1 MKFDISYYDRLQ
13 DYIQSGCEIDLNQD
27 ELDYYNALYAMLG
40 IYRKY
45 GRQNA
50 INMMINPPFSTSRRI
65 ANRMM
70 DETINLFYLNDKIE
84 KEAYRNM
91 IFNNLDNAAKVVSR
105 TAKSVESMEIY
116 GKLMMQA
123 YKVKGLDQPDEKK
136 EVVQDEKEIK
146 IYSLNPQ
153 SVGIPSINRDEIA
166 SIIDNL
172 KVSEKDRSRI
182 KQDANIEDVD
192 FEEVI
197 DDTKDKTQ
205 DAE

>member
-1 MKFDISYYDRLQ
+1 MKFDNSYYDKLQ
-13 DYIQSGCEIDLNQD
+13 DYIQSGCELELNQD

-65 ANRMM
+65 AGRMM
-70 DETINLFYLNDKIE
+70 DETINLFYLNDNVE
-84 KEAYRNM
+84 REAYRNM
-91 IFNNLDNAAKVVSR
+91 IFNNLDNAAKVVLR
-105 TAKSVESMEIY
+105 TAKGVESMEIY

-136 EVVQDEKEIK
+136 ESVHEDKEIK

-166 SIIDNL
+166 GIIDNL
-172 KVSEKDRSRI
+172 KVAEKDRTRI
-182 KQDANIEDVD
+182 RQDANIQDID
-192 FEEVI
+192 FEEII
-197 DDTKDKTQ
+197 DDTKDKAQ

>member
-1 MKFDISYYDRLQ
+1 MNFDNSYYDRLQ
-13 DYIQSGCEIDLNQD
+13 DYIQSGCETELNQD

-50 INMMINPPFSTSRRI
+50 INVMINPPFSTTRRV

-91 IFNNLDNAAKVVSR
+91 IFNNLDNAAKVVLR

-153 SVGIPSINRDEIA
+153 AVGIPSINRDEIA
-166 SIIDNL
+166 GIIDNL
-172 KVSEKDRSRI
+172 KVSEKDRTRI

-197 DDTKDKTQ
+197 DDTKDKTK